1 MTVASAQTDAPG
13 MLTANVVDE
22 RAKALEGASVQ
33 LISLTDSLR
42 TFQMLT
48 DPNGAFLFSRIPY
61 GYYRLKVSYL
71 GMATLTMDSI
81 HFRTERFD
89 FNLNDLVL
97 KPANDSKMDEIIIYA
112 EKPLVQSKDG
122 NITFNAGESALSAG
136 SNASDLLNNVPLVA
150 KDPNGKLLVRGK
162 EPKILI
168 DDKPVELNQQQ
179 LQDLLESLPGSSI
192 EKIEVMTNPPPQ
204 FANEQ
209 GGVINITT
217 RKGTIG
223 MSGRLSVYGGTRGEM
238 GTNAGFNY
246 RKQNLSFNI
255 NAGLVH
261 NNFDGMGYS
270 RRENIFKDSTNF
282 FNNDN
287 NYVNK
292 NMRPNA
298 RFNLNWDISKLH
310 AVNLTAQYNQNGFD
324 NLNNVIYTNINRFD
338 QPYRFTQR
346 SNLVS
351 GESYNPSFSLTYTM
365 KTRKP
370 GEILR
375 FIGSYNLS
383 NSDNNRRFIEEIL
396 NADLSTRGT
405 DSVEF
410 TDQITN
416 NFSKGYSFRIS
427 YDVPLIERKTFLSLG
442 GFYNGNSS
450 DVVAEASYTPKINPS
465 KIPVDSLSNH
475 FQFYQYVT
483 NMRAS
488 IKQVL
493 SENFSVTAGA
503 SLEETRILFD
513 LFKTGSTAQNS
524 YWTWLPFATL
534 AKSWKDKLNLTLS
547 YRKTIRR
554 PGIGELNP
562 TIDFSDRYSIRF
574 GNPRLMPSPSHN
586 FDLVLGTNRKN
597 FYLNLGLGY
606 NSVEDVFSQVRT
618 LLDNQKTQLTWENIS
633 GRKEYEVSTWN
644 GYTISKRTRLN
655 MSASYTYNVYGTF
668 DKEVRKFRDGGSLTS
683 NLNGSYNIR
692 DLYSANLGI
701 NFNRFANP
709 QGTVRSSVSMNLGLQ
724 AKLLQ
729 KKVVVT
735 LNIIDPFMQQ
745 ENRTF
750 TFGNGFNQEN
760 FSFTQTRNFRLTLA
774 YNFSKTTNKGRQ
786 QILNKVK
793 KTTSGK

>member
-1 MTVASAQTDAPG
+1 
-13 MLTANVVDE
+13 
-22 RAKALEGASVQ
+22 
-33 LISLTDSLR
+33 
-42 TFQMLT
+42 
-48 DPNGAFLFSRIPY
+48 
-61 GYYRLKVSYL
+61 
-71 GMATLTMDSI
+71 MDSI

-97 KPANDSKMDEIIIYA
+97 KHANESKMEEIIIYA
-112 EKPLVQSKDG
+112 EKPLIQSKDG

-136 SNASDLLNNVPLVA
+136 SNASDLLSNVPLVA

-217 RKGTIG
+217 KKGTIG
-223 MSGRLSVYGGTRGEM
+223 MSGRVSVYGGTRGEM
-238 GTNAGFNY
+238 GANGGFNY

-261 NNFDGMGYS
+261 NNFDGLGYS
-270 RRENIFKDSTNF
+270 RRENVFKDSTNF

-292 NMRPNA
+292 NLRPNA
-298 RFNLNWDISKLH
+298 RFNLNWDITKMHS
-310 AVNLTAQYNQNGFD
+310 VNVTAQYNQNGFD
-324 NLNNVIYTNINRFD
+324 NSNNVIYTNINRFD

-346 SNLVS
+346 NNLVS
-351 GESYNPSFSLTYTM
+351 GESYNPSFGLNYTL

-370 GEILR
+370 GEIFRL
-375 FIGSYNLS
+375 ISSYNFS
-383 NSDNNRRFIEEIL
+383 SSDNNRRFIEEIL
-396 NADLSTRGT
+396 NADLSPRGS

-416 NFSKGYSFRIS
+416 NFSRGYTFRVS
-427 YDVPLIERKTFLSLG
+427 YDLPLVQRKTFLSLG
-442 GFYNGNSS
+442 GLYNGNAS
-450 DVVAEASYTPKINPS
+450 DVVADASYTLKLNPS
-465 KIPVDSLSNH
+465 KIPVDTLSNH
-475 FQFYQYVT
+475 FRFYQYVT

-493 SENFSVTAGA
+493 SENFSITAGA
-503 SLEETRILFD
+503 SLEETRIHFD
-513 LFKTGSTAQNS
+513 LFKTASTARNS

-534 AKSWKDKLNLTLS
+534 ARSWKDKLNLTLS

-562 TIDFSDRYSIRF
+562 TIDFSDRFSVRF
-574 GNPRLMPSPSHN
+574 GNPSLMPSPSHN
-586 FDLVLGTNRKN
+586 FDFVLGTNRKN

-618 LLDNQKTQLTWENIS
+618 LLADGKTQLTWENIS
-633 GRKEYEVSTWN
+633 GRKEYEFSTWN
-644 GYTISKRTRLN
+644 GYTISKRTKLN

-683 NLNGSYNIR
+683 NLNGSYTIR
-692 DLYSANLGI
+692 DLYSANIGI

-729 KKVVVT
+729 KKFIVT
-735 LNIIDPFMQQ
+735 LNVIDPFLQQ

-750 TFGNGFNQEN
+750 TFGNGFNQET

-774 YNFSKTTNKGRQ
+774 YNFSKTMNKGRQ
-786 QILNKVK
+786 QILNQVK
-793 KTTSGK
+793 KKPASGK